1 MTGEAGTGKNH
12 RTQDAWP
19 RILGTSLI
27 TYLPVDLERTNWNS
41 WQVPFQTWERKKGT
55 LPQLPDF
62 QDLQMDPASA
72 LYVLS
77 GTYEDG
83 ISEGEAFHKLLS
95 LAFEK
100 GYESARKEKDFFLKE
115 SEIIKAAGSLRFWKY
130 RNRP

>member
-1 MTGEAGTGKNH
+1 M
-12 RTQDAWP
+12 
-19 RILGTSLI
+19 
-27 TYLPVDLERTNWNS
+27 
-41 WQVPFQTWERKKGT
+41 

-77 GTYEDG
+77 GIYEDG

-100 GYESARKEKDFFLKE
+100 DMKVQGKRRIFS
-115 SEIIKAAGSLRFWKY
+115 
-130 RNRP
+130 

>member
-1 MTGEAGTGKNH
+1 
-12 RTQDAWP
+12 
-19 RILGTSLI
+19 
-27 TYLPVDLERTNWNS
+27 
-41 WQVPFQTWERKKGT
+41 
-55 LPQLPDF
+55 
-62 QDLQMDPASA
+62 MDPASA

-115 SEIIKAAGSLRFWKY
+115 SEIIKACRQPSVLEIQEPS
-130 RNRP
+130 RNRVP